1 MGKKKYLISEQ
12 DFSNLLIQALM
23 GGGKDNLL
31 GDIFKNLGKNT
42 SQGGSTF
49 QGGFTPNSTEEFPT
63 LNLNN
68 PMEYETYKQIAD
80 KFISSRKSNLLGI
93 TGSMLADSA
102 KDVQNK
108 YKKYVP
114 IELALAQ
121 LAAEGGFSK
130 NPNAKPI
137 RTKNPFNV
145 GNTSSGKIIQHGS
158 VQSGINAYYDLMARR
173 YLSGNKTAVDLLKNF
188 VNDKGYRY
196 ADVGYEDLVNQ
207 IVVQAKSMSQPA
219 YVSLRKKIGQNLT

>member
-12 DFSNLLIQALM
+12 DLSQLIMQALL
-23 GGGKDNLL
+23 GSKDNPL
-31 GDIFKNLGKNT
+31 GDIFKNLDQT
-42 SQGGSTF
+42 TTQGGSQF
-49 QGGFTPNSTEEFPT
+49 QGGFNPNSIEEFPV

-68 PMEYETYKQIAD
+68 PIEYETYKQIAD

-93 TGSMLADSA
+93 TGSMLADAA
-102 KDVQNK
+102 KTVQNK

-114 IELALAQ
+114 VELALGQ

-145 GNTSSGKIIQHGS
+145 GNTSSGKIVQHGS
-158 VQSGINAYYDLMARR
+158 VQSGINTYYDLIARR
-173 YLSGNKTAVDLLKNF
+173 YLPGNKTAADLLKNF
-188 VNDKGYRY
+188 VNDKGHRY
-196 ADVGYEDLVNQ
+196 AEAGYENLVNK
-207 IVVQAKSMSQPA
+207 IVGQAKSMSQPVYA
-219 YVSLRKKIGQNLT
+219 SLSKKIGQDLT